1 MRFVPELADVA
12 ARLQAR
18 LQGQP
23 DSPDEPQLVHGD
35 LTGNV
40 LFAAG
45 LPPAVIDIS
54 PYWRPPSYA
63 EGVVVADAL
72 CYHGADATALPM
84 LGVPVM
90 AVARALL
97 FRVATTNVFASS
109 ETVGIDLPDE
119 AQRFEHAAVAIGL

>member
-12 ARLQAR
+12 ARLLA
-18 LQGQP
+18 QP
-23 DSPDEPQLVHGD
+23 DPPDEPQLVHCD

-63 EGVVVADAL
+63 EGVVVAD
-72 CYHGADATALPM
+72 CS
-84 LGVPVM
+84 
-90 AVARALL
+90 
-97 FRVATTNVFASS
+97 ATTVL
-109 ETVGIDLPDE
+109 VGLLS
-119 AQRFEHAAVAIGL
+119 RCWVCL